1 MLIADMIHSCSNAHV
16 AEAAVSCIGGSFA
29 ERVCV
34 MAGRSRMNA
43 GRFVSI
49 VVRDFARRANH
60 ETLVALNRK
69 VAGAEAKRGG
79 RQHHARPRRV
89 WVRKHDRLG
98 KLACECR
105 ISHEEC
111 TGSRDIQPEM
121 STRCTKS
128 CFGPIV
134 PHERLVD
141 G

>member
-69 VAGAEAKRGG
+69 VAGADQPLLCGLVHVVEPALEDDALFFDDEDAAFAPEFLRGG
-79 RQHHARPRRV
+79 AFYKCVARM
-89 WVRKHDRLG
+89 
-98 KLACECR
+98 
-105 ISHEEC
+105 
-111 TGSRDIQPEM
+111 Q
-121 STRCTKS
+121 
-128 CFGPIV
+128 
-134 PHERLVD
+134 
-141 G
+141 